1 MTSRKGTFYYMTD
14 AELDEHVQNLKAMY
28 DGAYREFVARR
39 AVADINRTIRAV
51 TCYGDPDDN
60 K

>member
-1 MTSRKGTFYYMTD
+1 MTD